1 MMRQKRM
8 MLVLLIVTLVS
19 AGCLM
24 GIPIGYIVPE
34 VYEKNFVPTLDVTP
48 TPSTIFVPVDI
59 TIEELRGNETFTVQ
73 EYVSLHLST
82 EPTHSVTRD
91 RIDKSV
97 LNKTLEPFEA
107 TVLSITT
114 ESEKPKCIISV
125 HSDNYP
131 MFRSVATVS
140 PAWCET
146 LGINSKIMMSGTIAM
161 ITSDKSHWFISEL
174 EDAGLSV
181 R

>member
-1 MMRQKRM
+1 MRRKRM
-8 MLVLLIVTLVS
+8 MLVLLIVTFVS

-24 GIPIGYIVPE
+24 GIPIGYVVPE
-34 VYEKNFVPTLDVTP
+34 VYEKNVVPTPTVTP

-59 TIEELRGNETFTVQ
+59 TIEELRGNETFTMQ
-73 EYVSLHLST
+73 EYVSLHLAT

-107 TVLSITT
+107 TVLSINL
-114 ESEKPKCIISV
+114 SEVKDECVILV
-125 HSDNYP
+125 QSDNYP
-131 MFRSVATVS
+131 MFRCVVTAS

-146 LGINSKIMMSGTIAM
+146 LGINSKVLTSGTITN
-161 ITSDKSHWFISEL
+161 ITSDKGHWFVCEL